1 MECELRGA
9 ATAMGHSGTTV
20 AVVTG
25 HWAAVA
31 AATGP
36 CNLQLLNEHHMA
48 AARVKGVAVFALG
61 CVAAEVRRKCHHRRR
76 GAGRVACGE
85 ATLERPAEVIAP
97 KTFYELLGV
106 PPSADDR
113 AIKHAYHSKMKACHP
128 DVSGE
133 QGVEMTLLLNEA
145 YALLRQPEM
154 RRSYDSTLPRPGED
168 HSQVEEENDGYDLGP
183 DWKYKPAGKEERGV
197 EKPVWRNRPR
207 SRSHYSQ
214 VPEEDRSEK
223 WEAQQFLYV
232 NTFNCIAC
240 RNCLDVAPKTFTWDN
255 FTGRAKVFQQWG
267 DSEEYCDYSV
277 MSCPVDCI
285 HWVSREELQALEH
298 VTATAVYDCGGQLP
312 CAMCNR
318 NGFKMGEFTDP
329 FELAQKFLRTL
340 SKKRERARAKIRKA
354 TGQTQ
359 HIRLRIQDAFRRLP
373 SAVRQLAWP
382 RWQALKA

>member
-1 MECELRGA
+1 MELELRGA
-9 ATAMGHSGTTV
+9 AAATGHT
-20 AVVTG
+20 VVTG

-36 CNLQLLNEHHMA
+36 CNPQLLKEQHMA
-48 AARVKGVAVFALG
+48 ATRVKGVAVFALG
-61 CVAAEVRRKCHHRRR
+61 CVAAEARRKCRHRRR
-76 GAGRVACGE
+76 GAGRVARGE
-85 ATLERPAEVIAP
+85 ATLECPAELSAP

-106 PPSADDR
+106 PQSADNG

-133 QGVEMTLLLNEA
+133 QGVEMALLLNEA

-154 RRSYDSTLPRPGED
+154 RRSYDNTLPRPGED
-168 HSQVEEENDGYDLGP
+168 HSQVEEEDDGYDLRP
-183 DWKYKPAGKEERGV
+183 VWKYKPASKEECGV

-207 SRSHYSQ
+207 SRSNYDR
-214 VPEEDRSEK
+214 VPEEDRGEK

-267 DSEEYCDYSV
+267 DSEEYIDYSL

-285 HWVSREELQALEH
+285 HWVGREELQAIEH

-312 CAMCNR
+312 CAMGLR
-318 NGFKMGEFTDP
+318 NGIVAGDFVDP
-329 FELAQKFLRTL
+329 FSMAMDFRQKL
-340 SKKRERARAKIRKA
+340 KRDRKEATDKIRRQ
-354 TGQTQ
+354 TGMNIQKVK
-359 HIRLRIQDAFRRLP
+359 LRIQEAFNRLP

-382 RWQALKA
+382 RWAALLNS